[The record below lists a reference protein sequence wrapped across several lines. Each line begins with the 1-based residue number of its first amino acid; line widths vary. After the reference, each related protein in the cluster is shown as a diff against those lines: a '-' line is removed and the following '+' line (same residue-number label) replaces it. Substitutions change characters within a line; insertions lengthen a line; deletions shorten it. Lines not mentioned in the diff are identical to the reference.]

1 MKRAPLSQFPGLG
14 RCVTLP
20 AAGVPGPSAPAS
32 RPLPSAREVVPL
44 PQSLKAGEAVIELL
58 RREGVSCIFG
68 IVGSSFLDVLDPLF
82 DRDDIRFIG
91 VRHEQGAAL
100 MADGYSRISGAPS
113 VCLATNGPG
122 VLNLTYG
129 IASAYV
135 AHSPVVVLAPSASR
149 DHQYRDSTQE
159 FDQVSLFRP
168 ITKAAFQVNKTQ
180 RLPDALRHAFRV
192 ATSGKMGPVL
202 VDIPRDLLPGAE
214 IELDLLP
221 PDSYRSGQTRAP
233 GDRNLIERA
242 ASLLAAAE
250 RPVILAGGGVG
261 WSGAAA
267 EVAAMADLL
276 GAPIVT
282 SYGRAD
288 AVPSDHPCFLGHL
301 GRLGSEEGAEAVR
314 RSDLILAV
322 GTRLGQSTTFFD
334 NRFIPA
340 DAKIVQIEID
350 PQEIGRNYPVELG
363 IEGDAKAVMEGLL
376 QRVRDVEPRP
386 NPEWRQD
393 VADWN
398 ARRGER
404 LADEERLDSVPI
416 KPQRVYAELRKVMP
430 RNAIVALDAGLGPNF
445 GQDRLDFFEPRSLMT
460 SLDLGG
466 LGFSF
471 PAALGA
477 KLAAPGR
484 PVVNFNGD
492 GGFLFNAQEF
502 ATAVRYNLNVV
513 TVVLNNECWG
523 SEKAYQRHA
532 FNERY
537 VGADTNNPRFDR
549 YAELFGGTG
558 FYVERPA
565 DVGDAFLAAL
575 QADGPS
581 IIEIPVD
588 PDVLP
593 RPARLADVQAP
604 QNLS

>member
-1 MKRAPLSQFPGLG
+1 MP
-14 RCVTLP
+14 
-20 AAGVPGPSAPAS
+20 
-32 RPLPSAREVVPL
+32 E
-44 PQSLKAGEAVIELL
+44 SLKAGEAVIELL
-58 RREGVSCIFG
+58 RQEGVSHIFG
-68 IVGSSFLDVLDPLF
+68 IVGSSFLDIIDPLY
-82 DRDDIRFIG
+82 DRDDIKFVG
-91 VRHEQGAAL
+91 VRHEQGGAL

-135 AHSPVVVLAPSASR
+135 GHSPVVVLAPSASR

-168 ITKAAFQVNKTQ
+168 ITKAAFPVNKTE

-214 IELDLLP
+214 IELEMLP
-221 PDSYRSGQTRAP
+221 PNSYRSGQTRAP
-233 GDRNLIERA
+233 GDRNLIEKA
-242 ASLLAAAE
+242 AHLLVSARCPA
-250 RPVILAGGGVG
+250 ILAGGGVG
-261 WSGAAA
+261 WSDATG
-267 EVAAMADLL
+267 EVASMADLL
-276 GAPIVT
+276 GAAIVT

-288 AVPSDHPCFLGHL
+288 AVPSDHPYFLGHL
-301 GRLGSEEGAEAVR
+301 GRLGSPEGIEAVR

-334 NRFIPA
+334 NRYIQP
-340 DAKIVQIEID
+340 DAKIIQIEID
-350 PQEIGRNYPVELG
+350 PQEIGRNYPVEVG

-376 QRVRDVEPRP
+376 HRVREAEPKQNQQWVE
-386 NPEWRQD
+386 D
-393 VADWN
+393 IGDWN
-398 ARRGER
+398 ARRKER
-404 LADEERLDSVPI
+404 LEEEGTLDSTPI
-416 KPQRVYAELRKVMP
+416 KPQRVYAEIRKVMP
-430 RNAIVALDAGLGPNF
+430 RDAIVALDAGLGPNF
-445 GQDRLDFFEPRSLMT
+445 GQDRLNFYQSRSLMT

-471 PAALGA
+471 PASLGA
-477 KLAAPGR
+477 KFAAPGR
-484 PVVNFNGD
+484 PVINFNGD

-502 ATAVRYNLNVV
+502 ATAVRYGLKVV
-513 TVVLNNECWG
+513 TVILNNECWG
-523 SEKAYQRHA
+523 SEKAYQRYA

-537 VGADTNNPRFDR
+537 VGADTNNPRFDK

-558 FYVERPA
+558 FYVERPE
-565 DVGDAFLAAL
+565 DIGDAFLEAL
-575 QADGPS
+575 RVDGPS
-581 IIEIPVD
+581 IIEIPID

-604 QNLS
+604 QSRP